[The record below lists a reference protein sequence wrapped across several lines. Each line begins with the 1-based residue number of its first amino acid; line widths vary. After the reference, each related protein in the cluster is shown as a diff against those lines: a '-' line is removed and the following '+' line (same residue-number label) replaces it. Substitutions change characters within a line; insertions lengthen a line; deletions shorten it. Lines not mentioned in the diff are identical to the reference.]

1 MRGLADLCVRRPV
14 FATML
19 IAVLVVAGA
28 AGYGKLG
35 IDRFPQVDLPTVGIR
50 TSLPGASPEE
60 IEVTVSQ
67 PIEEAVNTV
76 DGIAELRSIS
86 ASGSSFVLLTFEL
99 ERDIDTAAQ
108 DVRDRVASVLRRLP
122 RDIDAPQVFKMDN
135 DSSPVLT
142 VAVSGPRSLRELTE
156 LADKK
161 VKPLLERSAGVGEV
175 ELVGGLERAVNVWLQ
190 ADRLAAYRMPVTTV
204 REALAR
210 QNSDVPG
217 GLLTDAQ
224 QEQTV
229 RTMGRYVDPAAFA
242 DLVLETRA
250 GVPIRVRDVGY
261 VEDGTKEVRKEARL
275 DGRPTVILEVKRQS
289 AANTVVVTDACKAN
303 LLRARALL
311 PPDVSLD
318 VIVDQSRYIR
328 AALHEINVHL
338 LVGSLLATLV
348 VLLFMRNLRATII
361 AAVAIPTSVVTTFAL
376 MWALGFTLNGV
387 TMLALVLMVGVVIDD
402 AIVVLENIF
411 RFVEEKKMPPM
422 QAAKEATAE
431 IALPV
436 LATTL
441 SLVVI
446 FVPVSFMSSISGR
459 FLYQFGITAAAAIMV
474 SLLVSFTLTPM
485 MSARLVRV
493 TGGGA
498 HGGSRRGF
506 YKIIERGYLALLRLS
521 MRHRMVVAAL
531 CVAVI
536 ASTYPLYRAV
546 QQDYIPADVDE
557 AEFEV
562 RVQGPEGTSLAA
574 MQTVMV
580 AAEQQITSLPQVK
593 RVLTQIGSGFLGG
606 VGQGSF
612 YVQIA
617 PHEERRFSLGRLFAC
632 TLRGE
637 PLAAFRGNYAQRE
650 VMSEVRSRLRRFK
663 DLRCSVRNAR
673 SFNIGGGNFEIDL
686 ALLGPDLGTLLDLG
700 DRLKDKARQAGG
712 IVDIDTTLRLDKPEL
727 RVTID
732 RQRAADLGVDTD
744 DIASALRLLV
754 GGDPQVSRYRDPQL
768 DEEYDVQL
776 RLAEVDRDE
785 ASELGALLIP
795 RRRGEPVRLDNLV
808 QLVPATTP
816 SRIDRL
822 DRQRQNSLRAGVAP
836 GFALA
841 DRIAV
846 LRQAVDELELPP
858 GYTTKLAGRARELE
872 RTFHEFILAFAL
884 SLAFM
889 YMILAAQ
896 FESLAHPLTIL
907 VSLPIAVPFALLSL
921 YATDNTLNLYS
932 ALGILVLFGIV
943 KKNSILQ
950 IDHINN
956 LRRQGRSRMEAILE
970 GNRDRLRPILMTT
983 LALIAGM
990 LPLAIGAGPG
1000 AEERKTIAVVV
1011 IGGQALALLLT
1022 LLATPVVYS
1031 LLDDAAGWFGR
1042 RSTPVPSPER
1052 GPSEDQ

>member
-1 MRGLADLCVRRPV
+1 
-14 FATML
+14 
-19 IAVLVVAGA
+19 
-28 AGYGKLG
+28 
-35 IDRFPQVDLPTVGIR
+35 
-50 TSLPGASPEE
+50 
-60 IEVTVSQ
+60 
-67 PIEEAVNTV
+67 
-76 DGIAELRSIS
+76 
-86 ASGSSFVLLTFEL
+86 
-99 ERDIDTAAQ
+99 
-108 DVRDRVASVLRRLP
+108 
-122 RDIDAPQVFKMDN
+122 
-135 DSSPVLT
+135 
-142 VAVSGPRSLRELTE
+142 
-156 LADKK
+156 
-161 VKPLLERSAGVGEV
+161 
-175 ELVGGLERAVNVWLQ
+175 
-190 ADRLAAYRMPVTTV
+190 
-204 REALAR
+204 
-210 QNSDVPG
+210 
-217 GLLTDAQ
+217 
-224 QEQTV
+224 
-229 RTMGRYVDPAAFA
+229 MGRYADPASFA
-242 DLVLETRA
+242 DLVLETRN
-250 GVPIRVRDVGY
+250 GVPIRVRDVGW
-261 VEDGTKEVRKEARL
+261 VEDGSKEVRKEARRN
-275 DGRPTVILEVKRQS
+275 GKPTVVLEVKRQS
-289 AANTVVVTDACKAN
+289 AANTVEVTDACKAN
-303 LLRARALL
+303 LARAQNLL
-311 PPDVSLD
+311 PPDVKLD

-338 LVGSLLATLV
+338 IAGSLLATLV

-376 MWALGFTLNGV
+376 MWALDFTLNGV
-387 TMLALVLMVGVVIDD
+387 TMLALVLMVGIVIDD

-431 IALPV
+431 IALAV

-493 TGGGA
+493 RDHGA
-498 HGGSRRGF
+498 DAGNAGIARSRRGF
-506 YKIIERGYLALLRLS
+506 YGVIERSYLALLRLS
-521 MRHRMVVAAL
+521 MRHRFVVLLL
-531 CVAVI
+531 CLGVI
-536 ASTYPLYRAV
+536 GSSYPLYRAV
-546 QQDYIPADVDE
+546 RQDYIPADVDE

-562 RVQGPEGTSLAA
+562 RVQGPEGTSFPA
-574 MQTVMV
+574 MQAVML
-580 AAEQQITSLPQVK
+580 AAEQQIASLPQV
-593 RVLTQIGSGFLGG
+593 RTVLTQIGSGFMGG

-617 PHEERRFSLGRLFAC
+617 PHAERRFSLGRLWAA

-637 PLAAFRGNYAQRE
+637 PLAAFSGNYTQRE
-650 VMSEVRSRLRRFK
+650 VMSEVRRRLRQLK

-686 ALLGPDLGTLLDLG
+686 ALLGPDLDTLLELG
-700 DRLKDKARQAGG
+700 DRLKEKARAAGG

-727 RVTID
+727 QVNID

-754 GGDPQVSRYRDPQL
+754 GGDPEVSRYRDPQL

-776 RLAEVDRDE
+776 RLAEADRDE
-785 ASELGALLIP
+785 ASELGSLLIP

-808 QLVPATTP
+808 QLSATRTP

-836 GFALA
+836 GYALA
-841 DRIAV
+841 DRIAA
-846 LRQAVDELELPP
+846 LRQAVVELNLPA
-858 GYTTKLAGRARELE
+858 GYTTKVAGRARELE
-872 RTFHEFILAFAL
+872 RTFNEFMLAFAL

-896 FESLAHPLTIL
+896 FESIVHPFTIL

-921 YATDNTLNLYS
+921 YLTDNTLNLYS

-956 LRRQGRSRMEAILE
+956 LRAQGKARLDAILE

-990 LPLAIGAGPG
+990 VPLAIGAGPG

-1011 IGGQALALLLT
+1011 IGGQTLALLLT

-1031 LLDDAAGWFGR
+1031 LLDDVARWFGR
-1042 RSTPVPSPER
+1042 RRTAT
-1052 GPSEDQ
+1052 

>member
-1 MRGLADLCVRRPV
+1 MRNLADLCVRRPI

-28 AGYGKLG
+28 AGYGNLG
-35 IDRFPQVDLPTVGIR
+35 IDRFPQVDLPTIGVR

-60 IEVTVSQ
+60 MEVTVSQ
-67 PIEEAVNTV
+67 PLEEAVNTV

-86 ASGSSFVLLTFEL
+86 STGTSFVLLTFEL
-99 ERDIDTAAQ
+99 ERDIDAAAQ

-229 RTMGRYVDPAAFA
+229 RTMGRYADPASFA
-242 DLVLETRA
+242 DLVLETRN
-250 GVPIRVRDVGY
+250 GVPIRVRDVGW
-261 VEDGTKEVRKEARL
+261 VEDGSKEVRKEARRN
-275 DGRPTVILEVKRQS
+275 GEPTVVLEVKRQS
-289 AANTVVVTDACKAN
+289 AANTVEVTDACKAN
-303 LLRARALL
+303 LARAQNLL
-311 PPDVSLD
+311 PPDVKLD

-338 LVGSLLATLV
+338 IAGSLLATLV

-387 TMLALVLMVGVVIDD
+387 TMLALVLMVGIVIDD

-411 RFVEEKKMPPM
+411 RFVEEKKMAPM

-431 IALPV
+431 IALAV

-493 TGGGA
+493 REHGA
-498 HGGSRRGF
+498 DSGSAGVVRSRRGF
-506 YKIIERGYLALLRLS
+506 YGVIERSYLAMLRLS
-521 MRHRMVVAAL
+521 MRHRFVVLLL
-531 CVAVI
+531 CLGVI
-536 ASTYPLYRAV
+536 GSSYPLYRAV
-546 QQDYIPADVDE
+546 RQDYIPADVDE

-562 RVQGPEGTSLAA
+562 RVQGPEGTSFPA
-574 MQTVMV
+574 MQAVML
-580 AAEQQITSLPQVK
+580 AAEQQITSLPQV
-593 RVLTQIGSGFLGG
+593 RTVLTQIGSGFMGG

-617 PHEERRFSLGRLFAC
+617 PHAERRFSLGRLWQA

-637 PLAAFRGNYAQRE
+637 PLAAFAGNYTQRE
-650 VMSEVRSRLRRFK
+650 VMSEVRRRLRQFQ

-686 ALLGPDLGTLLDLG
+686 ALLGPDLDTLLELG
-700 DRLKDKARQAGG
+700 DKLKEKARAAGG

-727 RVTID
+727 QVNID

-754 GGDPQVSRYRDPQL
+754 GGDPEVSRYRDPQL

-776 RLAEVDRDE
+776 RLAEADRDE
-785 ASELGALLIP
+785 ASELGSLLIP

-808 QLVPATTP
+808 QLSAARTP

-836 GFALA
+836 GYALA
-841 DRIAV
+841 DRIAA
-846 LRQAVDELELPP
+846 LRQAVVELNLPA
-858 GYTTKLAGRARELE
+858 GYTTKVAGRARELE
-872 RTFHEFILAFAL
+872 RTFNEFMVAFAL

-896 FESLAHPLTIL
+896 FESIVHPFTIL

-921 YATDNTLNLYS
+921 YLTDNTLNLYS

-956 LRRQGRSRMEAILE
+956 LRAQGKARLPAILE

-990 LPLAIGAGPG
+990 VPLAIGAGPG

-1011 IGGQALALLLT
+1011 IGGQTLALLLT

-1031 LLDDAAGWFGR
+1031 LLDDLARWFGSR
-1042 RSTPVPSPER
+1042 RTAT
-1052 GPSEDQ
+1052 